1 MKLITLL
8 LAVAAAVAVGAA
20 IHFTREAGRLASAE
34 TAPAPGVDGA
44 TAGAATG
51 TSAGE
56 STAARAGATGTSPLT
71 ADGTKPPGDAK
82 AVQDSVSAA
91 DDAGEIAALRAQ
103 QAELP
108 KLRGELARLR
118 AEAQRAKAMA
128 QAARPATAPTTQQ
141 PSVEAPV
148 AATPPGVLQ
157 VTGRVASGET
167 MIMGGWVTPDGRRM
181 MAFATPTSLKDGNR
195 VTVRTQV
202 ILAPDELW
210 SQFGVSTAE
219 NQAGQPVTISQASID
234 ALLRQKGA
242 EVLAAPAVITQ
253 DGEEARVQ
261 VGRMNKPGA
270 GAGEQDQFMG
280 IDLQLK
286 TQPTEDRK
294 AMDMQ
299 MHLVVS
305 TNGPAATPPAQ

>member
-8 LAVAAAVAVGAA
+8 LAVAAAIAVGAA
-20 IHFTREAGRLASAE
+20 VHFTREAGRLASVG
-34 TAPAPGVDGA
+34 TAPAAAADGA
-44 TAGAATG
+44 TAEALTG
-51 TSAGE
+51 TSSGGPV
-56 STAARAGATGTSPLT
+56 AARGSASGTLSAAAEATPTST
-71 ADGTKPPGDAK
+71 TTKSGEGSAGDA
-82 AVQDSVSAA
+82 
-91 DDAGEIAALRAQ
+91 AGEIEALRAQ

-118 AEAQRAKAMA
+118 ADAQRAKAIA
-128 QAARPATAPTTQQ
+128 QTARPSTAPGAQQ
-141 PSVEAPV
+141 PAVEAPI
-148 AATPPGVLQ
+148 ATPPPGVLQ
-157 VTGRVASGET
+157 VTGRVATGET
-167 MIMGGWVTPDGRRM
+167 MVMGGWVTPDGRRM
-181 MAFATPTSLKDGNR
+181 MAFATPSTLKEGNR

-202 ILAPDELW
+202 ILASDELW

-219 NQAGQPVTISQASID
+219 NQTGQPITVSQASID
-234 ALLRQKGA
+234 ALLKQKGA

-270 GAGEQDQFMG
+270 GTGEQEQFMG

-286 TQPTEDRK
+286 TQPTEDRT

-305 TNGPAATPPAQ
+305 TNSPAATPPAQ